1 METETD
7 KKMRRQEITVI
18 FLAYHIDE
26 RILCFHF
33 AFLTSTTHFSP
44 FPIGDDTESTGL
56 LNCFLRS
63 LVECCLMRPYC
74 FKQNDQDLIKN
85 R

>member
-1 METETD
+1 MSPPALACVKTETD

-56 LNCFLRS
+56 LNCFFTFSSRMLS
-63 LVECCLMRPYC
+63 DASIVL
-74 FKQNDQDLIKN
+74 
-85 R
+85 